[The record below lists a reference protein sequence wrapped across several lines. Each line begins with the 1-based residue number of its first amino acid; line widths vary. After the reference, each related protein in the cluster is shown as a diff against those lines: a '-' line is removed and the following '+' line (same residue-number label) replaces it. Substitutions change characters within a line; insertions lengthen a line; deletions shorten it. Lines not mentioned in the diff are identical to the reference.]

1 MSTTPV
7 TLRDLLLG
15 ITETLPA
22 TVNPDDSSVLRALSL
37 AAHAATATAEGP
49 AAQDWAF
56 YADAVKHAVRV
67 LEVDHAHTAS
77 VIHPAPTAG
86 PDSIELR
93 RATIGLV
100 KRLADL
106 YATAAADAI
115 GTEHQRNIWSR
126 VAHYLDDAAAELA

>member
-1 MSTTPV
+1 MPTTPV

-49 AAQDWAF
+49 ASQDWAF
-56 YADAVKHAVRV
+56 YTDAIQHAVRI
-67 LEVDHAHTAS
+67 LKADHTHTESA
-77 VIHPAPTAG
+77 VHHAPTAG

-93 RATIGLV
+93 QATIGLV
-100 KRLADL
+100 KHLADL

-115 GTEHQRNIWSR
+115 GPGQRRNVWSR